1 MVVIMIRSGLFIM
14 MTLSFYH
21 RLFTDYLVNIY
32 YSHIRAT
39 TIIKSIDSLASE
51 ENTQEKVGRRLLIS
65 KQSKY
70 AKMKATPPKQ
80 KHVFAALALIVL
92 LIYEIV
98 YDVKER
104 LMTSKSKST
113 RNRSNLDI
121 DNKDSNKRQILN
133 YCLRHRGTNGRWVVN
148 ETFGRE
154 TFYATG
160 FRSNKWRRQNI
171 NNLSNAVYPGNKFYL
186 VDDTATATAVAVA
199 SATAT
204 ATSTTAA
211 ANGVSEAATVCPPI
225 LPATKSFF
233 DDVIR
238 QKLKI
243 ERIMFVGDS
252 LTQLQFGSLLLST
265 GAVTR
270 GAIVLGP
277 YKHRQLFV
285 DTDIECGS
293 SGSNGNITTTS
304 TNTTC
309 RHTLEYVA
317 ARENLGPNF
326 GYTLLNRSEFF
337 NRSEYNAYN
346 QQVSTMT
353 TTVLFCSFRHAIFH
367 FLTYL

>member
-1 MVVIMIRSGLFIM
+1 M
-14 MTLSFYH
+14 
-21 RLFTDYLVNIY
+21 
-32 YSHIRAT
+32 
-39 TIIKSIDSLASE
+39 
-51 ENTQEKVGRRLLIS
+51 QQLL
-65 KQSKY
+65 

-92 LIYEIV
+92 LIY
-98 YDVKER
+98 DVKVG
-104 LMTSKSKST
+104 LMTYKYTST

-133 YCLRHRGTNGRWVVN
+133 YCLRHRGTSGRWVVN

-160 FRSNKWRRQNI
+160 FRSNTWRRQNI
-171 NNLSNAVYPGNKFYL
+171 NNLSNAVYPGNKFYW
-186 VDDTATATAVAVA
+186 VDDTATATAVAA
-199 SATAT
+199 ATTTT
-204 ATSTTAA
+204 AAA
-211 ANGVSEAATVCPPI
+211 ANGVSEASAVCPPI
-225 LPATKSFF
+225 RPATKSFF

-252 LTQLQFGSLLLST
+252 LTQLQLGSLLLST

-270 GAIVLGP
+270 GAS
-277 YKHRQLFV
+277 RQFFV
-285 DTDIECGS
+285 DADIECGS

-326 GYTLLNRSEFF
+326 GYTLLNRSEFV

-367 FLTYL
+367 FLNYL